1 MSQAN
6 SVSVDNVRHRSA
18 RAVEYYKQRVLPIY
32 QDKRDQS
39 PSSRQRHHYG
49 SEDNLNGLT
58 SGPGDIKGGD
68 KNRHVGFKDSGDKE
82 PASHNGESW
91 LVRGGHR
98 ATFHGT
104 HSNSSW
110 NKGNNR
116 SETSSRADHSHSKS
130 VQKPKQTPESSVMS
144 SSVGSSGNSSTKRF
158 SRGLYRSNS
167 NLEMDSIEYIDADDV
182 HNRSIHRDYGST
194 SSLDIMGTSTSSD
207 SFFAM
212 LKDFKDVNIDQRSP
226 APAKL
231 SELLKGGFDVKANNI
246 RDRHFEK
253 ASNGSVPIDKVVG
266 EDDVDSPRTKSK
278 FKHKDR
284 KSRAKSIT
292 AETRPQGLL
301 NKLRGKTDVESGAK
315 TPENVDIDLRAE
327 ERLRCKAINH
337 YDCQSLGFSIQDVV
351 DRQHQAL
358 TKNMS
363 TGASAASANR
373 NSFAADK
380 DAPDI
385 LEDTDDGD
393 NKSNGLV
400 LSCPFFRNETGGE
413 EERTISLG
421 RTTVSKSPSLPN
433 NMSQSAITTIPSRS
447 PACCGLS
454 ILDSAPTPSGIILPH
469 VVLHRGHVIEGDDRG
484 ATYYRHFFYGYDH
497 QNYFG
502 IDENLGPVAVSL
514 RREKLEDRENNL
526 GKAEYGQYQY
536 RIIFRTSQLVTL
548 RGSILEDA
556 IPSSG
561 GRLSTT
567 RGLPIK
573 DILDFSLPELQASC
587 LKQSL
592 SSQKTSDQLLRLDEQ
607 GISKTYKIGVMYCR
621 SGQSTEEEMY
631 NNEHSGPAFEEFL
644 NCIAQKVR
652 LKGFEKYRAQ
662 LDNKTDSTG
671 THSYYAT
678 FSNCEIMFHVSTLL
692 PFTPSNKQQLLR
704 KRHIGNDIVTI
715 VFQEP
720 GALPFT
726 PKVVRSQF
734 QHAFIIVRCH
744 NPCTENVHYSVAVSR
759 SKDVPPFGPHIPENA
774 FFSKSQDFAD
784 FLLAKL
790 INAEHAAHKSE
801 KFLAMAT
808 RTRTEYLKDLALNHV
823 TSNTPDTGSKLS
835 KFGLGSGKKR
845 EKSKQKVIPDMFSS
859 GAISW
864 SIIAEDFGQSTQVDG
879 ILGISDEVLVITE
892 ESSKLVIFTVH
903 CGAII
908 GWTSQATSV
917 KVFYNQGESVLFK
930 PQSGEMEEQNE
941 ICTRLQAVSQGC
953 ETLDM
958 TLRRNGLGQLG
969 FHIQTEGIVTDVEAR
984 GFAWEAGLRKGSR
997 LVEICKI
1004 SSATLTHEQMVD
1016 LLRTSVTVKVVVIHP
1031 LDDGTPRGVATLH
1044 TNCHYSSLTTLNAA
1058 MQANEHVQQ
1067 RQKEASTNFS
1077 KSTEY
1082 IPKTG
1087 RETPTRKSANSD
1099 DFLFT
1104 DSSSINL
1111 AGSLDHL
1118 HLRGEV
1124 SKIISTVTE
1133 HNLLHQRELSRMSS
1147 GSNDSYHLREISL
1160 STDAMAKEQK
1170 RESRMSS
1177 SSSEQGPGSPPIH
1190 TENTKVIYETQR
1202 GCLTL
1207 PLQKKTGQTRG
1218 DMRASPLKGLSP
1230 QYREFR
1236 QGISNIS
1243 SASPGLHHAFTEPVL
1258 SKSSVDEG
1266 YGTSQHMSR
1275 HGSDL
1280 MTTRTEDVRHERT
1293 GSKDNGDYALIGVY
1307 VELDRLGFFSGA
1319 SAKQW
1324 NSASARQNQGLS
1336 RRWNESNSS
1345 GDSSNY
1351 GGSYIHLSDS
1361 APSVTSGQSSSQG
1374 QGQNNTTYQLPKK
1387 SSLPSDIDAA
1397 VAAVKHGN
1405 FSLELMKQSQNTKYL
1420 LSQGQGGVSQPDR
1433 SIGNSQTSSVNLSDT
1448 SFSSG
1453 SSHNSAN
1460 ALFNNRGQ
1468 GQTDHPAAGYKISLE
1483 DTNRKRSDSASANSK
1498 GRPVGVLQGRH
1509 QLQSN
1514 SPLSSENS
1522 SPRSSHKNLS
1532 GMSSEE
1538 SLNTRLR
1545 PGVTTKMTR
1554 AQATNNLEEELMRLI
1569 DPDITNTELRG
1580 VMLNAG
1586 VKPKTAKLKRTM
1598 SEESL
1603 HSLKGATLSSSLDN
1617 NMADVIFSSTTPSYK
1632 QDKARRLSPNTN
1644 TMLDSLTKASVK
1656 PGPNV
1661 PLPDSTAGL
1670 EWSSLVNVATKAIE
1684 GTGPEGKG
1692 AKAKVPPT
1700 AEVKE
1705 DKSVKEPAKKS
1716 VLNCPTN
1723 YSSNTPVWRPVVPNP
1738 QQRITEL
1745 ENKVAQLEHDLNKE
1759 KQENAALEA
1768 EVQELKHE
1776 NVRLQEESQ
1785 TAAAQLRKFTEWFF
1799 NTIDRQNP

>member
-1 MSQAN
+1 MSQTN

-32 QDKRDQS
+32 QDKRDPS

-49 SEDNLNGLT
+49 SEDNLNGLNSST
-58 SGPGDIKGGD
+58 GDIKGGGGD
-68 KNRHVGFKDSGDKE
+68 KNRHVGFKDTRDNDSS
-82 PASHNGESW
+82 SHNGESW

-104 HSNSSW
+104 HSSSSW
-110 NKGNNR
+110 NKGNGR
-116 SETSSRADHSHSKS
+116 SEASSRGNNSHSKS
-130 VQKPKQTPESSVMS
+130 VQKPQQTPESSVMS
-144 SSVGSSGNSSTKRF
+144 SSVSSGSSSTKRF

-253 ASNGSVPIDKVVG
+253 TSNGSVPIDKVVG

-301 NKLRGKTDVESGAK
+301 NKLRGKTEVESGAK
-315 TPENVDIDLRAE
+315 TPENIDIDLRAE

-351 DRQHQAL
+351 DKQHQAL
-358 TKNMS
+358 TAKNIS

-421 RTTVSKSPSLPN
+421 KTTVSKSPPLLNTSP
-433 NMSQSAITTIPSRS
+433 SAINTIPSRS

-454 ILDSAPTPSGIILPH
+454 ILDSAPTPTGLILPH

-561 GRLSTT
+561 GRLSSS

-573 DILDFSLPELQASC
+573 DILDFALPELQASC

-607 GISKTYKIGVMYCR
+607 GVSKTYKIGVMYCR

-631 NNEHSGPAFEEFL
+631 NNENSGPAFEEFL

-652 LKGFEKYRAQ
+652 LKSFEKYRAQ

-864 SIIAEDFGQSTQVDG
+864 SIVAEDFGQSTQVDG

-930 PQSGEMEEQNE
+930 PQSGEMEEISE
-941 ICTRLQAVSQGC
+941 ICTRLSAVSQGC

-1031 LDDGTPRGVATLH
+1031 LEDGTP
-1044 TNCHYSSLTTLNAA
+1044 
-1058 MQANEHVQQ
+1058 
-1067 RQKEASTNFS
+1067 
-1077 KSTEY
+1077 
-1082 IPKTG
+1082 
-1087 RETPTRKSANSD
+1087 
-1099 DFLFT
+1099 
-1104 DSSSINL
+1104 
-1111 AGSLDHL
+1111 
-1118 HLRGEV
+1118 
-1124 SKIISTVTE
+1124 
-1133 HNLLHQRELSRMSS
+1133 
-1147 GSNDSYHLREISL
+1147 
-1160 STDAMAKEQK
+1160 
-1170 RESRMSS
+1170 
-1177 SSSEQGPGSPPIH
+1177 
-1190 TENTKVIYETQR
+1190 
-1202 GCLTL
+1202 
-1207 PLQKKTGQTRG
+1207 RG

-1236 QGISNIS
+1236 QGISNVS
-1243 SASPGLHHAFTEPVL
+1243 TATPGLHHAFTEPIL
-1258 SKSSVDEG
+1258 SKSSIDEG
-1266 YGTSQHMSR
+1266 YGTSQHSSR

-1280 MTTRTEDVRHERT
+1280 MSTRTEDVRHERT

-1361 APSVTSGQSSSQG
+1361 SPSVTSGPTSSQG
-1374 QGQNNTTYQLPKK
+1374 QGQSNATYQLPKK

-1405 FSLELMKQSQNTKYL
+1405 FSLELLKQSQNTKFL
-1420 LSQGQGGVSQPDR
+1420 LSQGQAVVSQSDR
-1433 SIGNSQTSSVNLSDT
+1433 STGNSQSSSVNLSDT

-1460 ALFNNRGQ
+1460 ALLNTRGQTQ
-1468 GQTDHPAAGYKISLE
+1468 GQTDHPAAGYKTSLE
-1483 DTNRKRSDSASANSK
+1483 DTSRKRADSASANSK
-1498 GRPVGVLQGRH
+1498 GRPVGLLQGRH
-1509 QLQSN
+1509 QLQSS

-1569 DPDITNTELRG
+1569 DPDVTNTELRG

-1617 NMADVIFSSTTPSYK
+1617 NLADVIFSSTTPSYK
-1632 QDKARRLSPNTN
+1632 QDKARRLSPGTS
-1644 TMLDSLTKASVK
+1644 TMMDSLTKTAVK
-1656 PGPNV
+1656 PGTNV
-1661 PLPDSTAGL
+1661 PLPESTAGL

-1684 GTGPEGKG
+1684 GTGTEGKG
-1692 AKAKVPPT
+1692 AKAKAPP
-1700 AEVKE
+1700 AVDVKE
-1705 DKSVKEPAKKS
+1705 EMTVKEPAKKS
-1716 VLNCPTN
+1716 VLTSTNCPTN

>member
-32 QDKRDQS
+32 QDKRDHS

-49 SEDNLNGLT
+49 SEDNLNGLNT
-58 SGPGDIKGGD
+58 SGEFKGGAGD
-68 KNRHVGFKDSGDKE
+68 KDRRVGFKDTGDVV
-82 PASHNGESW
+82 PHNGERL

-104 HSNSSW
+104 QSGSSW
-110 NKGNNR
+110 NKGNSR
-116 SETSSRADHSHSKS
+116 SETSTRGNNSHSKS
-130 VQKPKQTPESSVMS
+130 VPKPKQTPESSVMS
-144 SSVGSSGNSSTKRF
+144 SSVSSGSSSSKRF

-231 SELLKGGFDVKANNI
+231 SELLRGGFDVKANSI

-253 ASNGSVPIDKVVG
+253 ATNGSVPIDKVVG
-266 EDDVDSPRTKSK
+266 EDEVDSPRTKSK

-301 NKLRGKTDVESGAK
+301 NKLRGKTEVESGAR
-315 TPENVDIDLRAE
+315 TPENIDTDLRAE

-351 DRQHQAL
+351 DKQHQAL
-358 TKNMS
+358 TAKNIS

-373 NSFAADK
+373 NSLAADK

-400 LSCPFFRNETGGE
+400 LSCSFFRNETGGE

-421 RTTVSKSPSLPN
+421 KTTVSKTPSLN
-433 NMSQSAITTIPSRS
+433 TSQSAISTIPSRS

-454 ILDSAPTPSGIILPH
+454 ILDSAPTPTGLILPH

-514 RREKLEDRENNL
+514 RREKLDDRENNL
-526 GKAEYGQYQY
+526 GKAEYGQYHY
-536 RIIFRTSQLVTL
+536 RIIFRTSQLTTL

-561 GRLSTT
+561 GRLNSS
-567 RGLPIK
+567 RGVPVK
-573 DILDFSLPELQASC
+573 DILDFALPELQASC

-607 GISKTYKIGVMYCR
+607 GVSKTYKIGVMYCR

-631 NNEHSGPAFEEFL
+631 SNEHSGPAFEEFL

-652 LKGFEKYRAQ
+652 LKGLEKYRAQ

-692 PFTPSNKQQLLR
+692 PYTASNKQQLLR

-823 TSNTPDTGSKLS
+823 TSNAPDTGSKLS
-835 KFGLGSGKKR
+835 KFGLGSGKKK

-864 SIIAEDFGQSTQVDG
+864 SIVAEDFGQSTQVDG

-930 PQSGEMEEQNE
+930 PQSGEMEEISE
-941 ICTRLQAVSQGC
+941 ICTRLSAVSQGC

-1004 SSATLTHEQMVD
+1004 SSATLIHEQMVD

-1031 LDDGTPRGVATLH
+1031 LEDGTPRGVATLH

-1067 RQKEASTNFS
+1067 RQKEALTNFS

-1104 DSSSINL
+1104 FPDISPINL

-1118 HLRGEV
+1118 HLRGEA

-1133 HNLLHQRELSRMSS
+1133 HNLLHQRELSRVSTSS
-1147 GSNDSYHLREISL
+1147 SESYHLREMSL
-1160 STDAMAKEQK
+1160 STDAVAKEQR
-1170 RESRMSS
+1170 RESHISTSS
-1177 SSSEQGPGSPPIH
+1177 NEQGPASPPVHI
-1190 TENTKVIYETQR
+1190 ENTKLIYETQR

-1207 PLQKKTGQTRG
+1207 PLQKKSTQSRG

-1236 QGISNIS
+1236 QGISNL
-1243 SASPGLHHAFTEPVL
+1243 SATPAVLHHAFTEPIL
-1258 SKSSVDEG
+1258 SKSSIDEG
-1266 YGTSQHMSR
+1266 YGTSR
-1275 HGSDL
+1275 HSSDL
-1280 MTTRTEDVRHERT
+1280 VSTRSDDIRHERT
-1293 GSKDNGDYALIGVY
+1293 GSKDNGDYALIG
-1307 VELDRLGFFSGA
+1307 A

-1324 NSASARQNQGLS
+1324 SSSTRQNQGLS

-1361 APSVTSGQSSSQG
+1361 SPSVTPGLNSSQG
-1374 QGQNNTTYQLPKK
+1374 QGQSNATYQQPRKT
-1387 SSLPSDIDAA
+1387 SAPSDIDTA

-1405 FSLELMKQSQNTKYL
+1405 ISLELLKQSQNTKYL
-1420 LSQGQGGVSQPDR
+1420 LSQGPGGVSQPDR
-1433 SIGNSQTSSVNLSDT
+1433 STANSQSSSVNLSDT

-1460 ALFNNRGQ
+1460 ALLNNRGQ
-1468 GQTDHPAAGYKISLE
+1468 GQVSTDHTAAGYSKVSLE
-1483 DTNRKRSDSASANSK
+1483 DTSRKRADSASTNNK
-1498 GRPVGVLQGRH
+1498 GRPAGLLQGRH
-1509 QLQSN
+1509 H

-1522 SPRSSHKNLS
+1522 SPRSSRRNLS

-1545 PGVTTKMTR
+1545 PGVTTKMIRT
-1554 AQATNNLEEELMRLI
+1554 QATNNLEEELMRLI

-1603 HSLKGATLSSSLDN
+1603 HSVKGATLSSSLDN
-1617 NMADVIFSSTTPSYK
+1617 NLADVIFSSTTPSYK
-1632 QDKARRLSPNTN
+1632 QDKARRLSPGSSST
-1644 TMLDSLTKASVK
+1644 LDSLTKTAVK

-1684 GTGPEGKG
+1684 GTGTEGKG
-1692 AKAKVPPT
+1692 VKAKVSPT
-1700 AEVKE
+1700 VDVKE
-1705 DKSVKEPAKKS
+1705 EKTTKDPVKKS
-1716 VLNCPTN
+1716 VLASTNCPTN
-1723 YSSNTPVWRPVVPNP
+1723 YSTNTPVWRPVVANP

-1745 ENKVAQLEHDLNKE
+1745 EGKVAQLEQDLNKE
-1759 KQENAALEA
+1759 RQENAALEA

>member
-32 QDKRDQS
+32 QDKRDHS

-49 SEDNLNGLT
+49 SEDNLNGLNT
-58 SGPGDIKGGD
+58 SGEFKGGAGD
-68 KNRHVGFKDSGDKE
+68 KDRRVGFKDTGDVV
-82 PASHNGESW
+82 PHNGERL

-104 HSNSSW
+104 QSGSSW
-110 NKGNNR
+110 NKGNSR
-116 SETSSRADHSHSKS
+116 SETSTRGNNSHSKS
-130 VQKPKQTPESSVMS
+130 VPKPKQTPESSVMS
-144 SSVGSSGNSSTKRF
+144 SSVSSGSSSSKRF

-231 SELLKGGFDVKANNI
+231 SELLRGGFDVKANSI

-253 ASNGSVPIDKVVG
+253 ATNGSVPIDKVVG
-266 EDDVDSPRTKSK
+266 EDEVDSPRTKSK

-301 NKLRGKTDVESGAK
+301 NKLRGKTEVESGAR
-315 TPENVDIDLRAE
+315 TPENIDTDLRAE

-351 DRQHQAL
+351 DKQHQAL
-358 TKNMS
+358 TAKNIS

-373 NSFAADK
+373 NSLAADK

-400 LSCPFFRNETGGE
+400 LSCSFFRNETGGE

-421 RTTVSKSPSLPN
+421 KTTVSKTPSLN
-433 NMSQSAITTIPSRS
+433 TSQSAISTIPSRS

-454 ILDSAPTPSGIILPH
+454 ILDSAPTPTGLILPH

-514 RREKLEDRENNL
+514 RREKLDDRENNL
-526 GKAEYGQYQY
+526 GKAEYGQYHY
-536 RIIFRTSQLVTL
+536 RIIFRTSQLTTL

-561 GRLSTT
+561 GRLNSS
-567 RGLPIK
+567 RGVPVK
-573 DILDFSLPELQASC
+573 DILDFALPELQASC

-607 GISKTYKIGVMYCR
+607 GVSKTYKIGVMYCR

-631 NNEHSGPAFEEFL
+631 SNEHSGPAFEEFL

-652 LKGFEKYRAQ
+652 LKGLEKYRAQ

-692 PFTPSNKQQLLR
+692 PYTASNKQQLLR

-823 TSNTPDTGSKLS
+823 TSNAPDTGSKLS
-835 KFGLGSGKKR
+835 KFGLGSGKKK

-864 SIIAEDFGQSTQVDG
+864 SIVAEDFGQSTQVDG

-930 PQSGEMEEQNE
+930 PQSGEMEEISE
-941 ICTRLQAVSQGC
+941 ICTRLSAVSQGC

-1004 SSATLTHEQMVD
+1004 SSATLIHEQMVD

-1031 LDDGTPRGVATLH
+1031 LEDGTP
-1044 TNCHYSSLTTLNAA
+1044 
-1058 MQANEHVQQ
+1058 
-1067 RQKEASTNFS
+1067 
-1077 KSTEY
+1077 
-1082 IPKTG
+1082 
-1087 RETPTRKSANSD
+1087 
-1099 DFLFT
+1099 
-1104 DSSSINL
+1104 
-1111 AGSLDHL
+1111 
-1118 HLRGEV
+1118 
-1124 SKIISTVTE
+1124 
-1133 HNLLHQRELSRMSS
+1133 
-1147 GSNDSYHLREISL
+1147 
-1160 STDAMAKEQK
+1160 
-1170 RESRMSS
+1170 
-1177 SSSEQGPGSPPIH
+1177 
-1190 TENTKVIYETQR
+1190 
-1202 GCLTL
+1202 
-1207 PLQKKTGQTRG
+1207 RG

-1236 QGISNIS
+1236 QGISNL
-1243 SASPGLHHAFTEPVL
+1243 SATPAVLHHAFTEPIL
-1258 SKSSVDEG
+1258 SKSSIDEG
-1266 YGTSQHMSR
+1266 YGTSR
-1275 HGSDL
+1275 HSSDL
-1280 MTTRTEDVRHERT
+1280 VSTRSDDIRHERT
-1293 GSKDNGDYALIGVY
+1293 GSKDNGDYALIG
-1307 VELDRLGFFSGA
+1307 A

-1324 NSASARQNQGLS
+1324 SSSTRQNQGLS

-1361 APSVTSGQSSSQG
+1361 SPSVTPGLNSSQG
-1374 QGQNNTTYQLPKK
+1374 QGQSNATYQQPRKT
-1387 SSLPSDIDAA
+1387 SAPSDIDTA

-1405 FSLELMKQSQNTKYL
+1405 ISLELLKQSQNTKYL
-1420 LSQGQGGVSQPDR
+1420 LSQGPGGVSQPDR
-1433 SIGNSQTSSVNLSDT
+1433 STANSQSSSVNLSDT

-1460 ALFNNRGQ
+1460 ALLNNRGQ
-1468 GQTDHPAAGYKISLE
+1468 GQVSTDHTAAGYSKVSLE
-1483 DTNRKRSDSASANSK
+1483 DTSRKRADSASTNNK
-1498 GRPVGVLQGRH
+1498 GRPAGLLQGRH
-1509 QLQSN
+1509 H

-1522 SPRSSHKNLS
+1522 SPRSSRRNLS

-1545 PGVTTKMTR
+1545 PGVTTKMIRT
-1554 AQATNNLEEELMRLI
+1554 QATNNLEEELMRLI

-1603 HSLKGATLSSSLDN
+1603 HSVKGATLSSSLDN
-1617 NMADVIFSSTTPSYK
+1617 NLADVIFSSTTPSYK
-1632 QDKARRLSPNTN
+1632 QDKARRLSPGSSST
-1644 TMLDSLTKASVK
+1644 LDSLTKTAVK

-1684 GTGPEGKG
+1684 GTGTEGKG
-1692 AKAKVPPT
+1692 VKAKVSPT
-1700 AEVKE
+1700 VDVKE
-1705 DKSVKEPAKKS
+1705 EKTTKDPVKKS
-1716 VLNCPTN
+1716 VLASTNCPTN
-1723 YSSNTPVWRPVVPNP
+1723 YSTNTPVWRPVVANP

-1745 ENKVAQLEHDLNKE
+1745 EGKVAQLEQDLNKE
-1759 KQENAALEA
+1759 RQENAALEA